1 MEEDGFEMKTLHI
14 SIIIISVSISI
25 GSVLIWYFASSY
37 DFASSTTDN
46 PFGINA
52 TVSYVHNLKM
62 ISCPKPCGPLNT
74 FILSYTS
81 QKPIQ
86 LISYNICGGI
96 YCIKQGNFASY
107 GRGGTPDSPMWGG
120 GTTLGG
126 IPWKVGDV
134 VDIKLKIQPV
144 MIKENGDIIPE
155 PEKMTFIDLGE
166 SKIMERNG

>member
-1 MEEDGFEMKTLHI
+1 MKTLHL
-14 SIIIISVSISI
+14 SIIVIAVSIST
-25 GSVLIWYFASSY
+25 GSVLIGYFASYY
-37 DFASSTTDN
+37 DFEPSTTDN

-52 TVSYVHNLKM
+52 TVSYVHNLK
-62 ISCPKPCGPLNT
+62 ISCIRNPCGPLNA
-74 FILSYTS
+74 FSLSYTS

-107 GRGGTPDSPMWGG
+107 GRGGTPDSPIWGG
-120 GTTLGG
+120 GSTLGE
-126 IPWKVGDV
+126 IPWKVGDI

-155 PEKMTFIDLGE
+155 PDKMTFIDLGE
-166 SKIMERNG
+166 SKITERND